1 VQSQFRIAEK
11 KLLDITREIEFARRR
26 EEVNE
31 DGECAPSVP
40 DMF

>member
-1 VQSQFRIAEK
+1 MQSQFRTAEK

-31 DGECAPSVP
+31 DGE
-40 DMF
+40 